1 MIEHSFTRRRLLAGL
16 AAGAAVTLSARYA
29 KAGPVD
35 DVLATPSVD
44 LHSHAGGR
52 LVSGKSVYDVA
63 NRMVQGG
70 FGIVTIAAIADS
82 AVIGNQGGAIKAVR
96 APAPGELF
104 ASVGRQLD
112 TIGEMVA
119 QQGFV
124 RILKSNDVATAYAA
138 RKAGLIL
145 AVEGADFLEGK
156 IERVKWAYDRG
167 VRHLQLVHYRVNELG
182 DIQTEDP
189 VHKGLTALGAE
200 VVAEC
205 NRLGIIVDV
214 AHATAEMTAVVARIA
229 KALLVMSHGGI
240 TSEAPRA
247 RSRMMSLEHAKA
259 IVGTGGIIGMWPAGQ
274 LFRNVDVWAG
284 YIAKMTS
291 VIGVDHVAIGTDMEG
306 GIDEVFA
313 DFATYPKV
321 IESLLSK
328 GLSAADV
335 AKIVGGNHA
344 RVFNSVAAAAG

>member
-1 MIEHSFTRRRLLAGL
+1 MLSGFI
-16 AAGAAVTLSARYA
+16 AGAALAVSARYA

-52 LVSGKSVYDVA
+52 LVAGKPVYDVA
-63 NRMVQGG
+63 NRMERGR
-70 FGIVTIAAIADS
+70 FGIVTMAAISDS
-82 AVIGNQGGAIKAVR
+82 AVIRNQGGAIKAVR
-96 APAPGELF
+96 VPAQGELF

-112 TIGEMVA
+112 AIGEMVA

-124 RILKSNDVATAYAA
+124 RILKPDDVAAAYAA

-156 IERVKWAYDRG
+156 LERVKWAYDRG

-189 VHKGLTALGAE
+189 VHKGLTPFGAE
-200 VVAEC
+200 VVGEC

-214 AHATAEMTAVVARIA
+214 AHATAEMTAGVARIA
-229 KALLVMSHGGI
+229 KAPLVMSHGGI
-240 TSEAPRA
+240 ASEAPRA
-247 RSRMMSLEHAKA
+247 RSRMMSLDHGKT
-259 IVGTGGIIGMWPAGQ
+259 IVGTGGIIGLWPLGQ
-274 LFRNVDVWAG
+274 MFRNVDVWAG
-284 YIAKMTS
+284 YIAKMAS
-291 VIGVDHVAIGTDMEG
+291 VIGVDHVAIGSDMEG

-313 DFATYPKV
+313 DYVTYPKV
-321 IESLLSK
+321 VESLLAK
-328 GLSAADV
+328 GLSVSDV

-344 RVFNSVAAAAG
+344 RVFKAVAAAAA